1 MGRSNQSA
9 TNTTASKPR
18 VDAVTAERW
27 GASLAG
33 GALALFGLSRR
44 SASGMALVAAGS
56 ALAVRSLLRSKGDPP
71 TLAEGVA
78 VERTVTVN
86 RPVDELYHYWRD
98 FANLPRIL
106 DHLEAV
112 TVGEDGRSHWI
123 AKAPLGTRV
132 EWDAELVEDRPHELI
147 SWQSI
152 AGSDVPNRGSVRF
165 AAAPVGRGSEVSVML
180 AYDPPVGAIGA
191 ALAKVFGEEPDQQVR
206 EDLRRFKAVM
216 EAGEAPT
223 TDGQSS
229 GREG

>member
-1 MGRSNQSA
+1 MVLSARSQKNGTPS
-9 TNTTASKPR
+9 TPR

-44 SASGMALVAAGS
+44 SAPGLALAAAGG
-56 ALAVRSLLRSKGDPP
+56 ALAARTLLRSRADPP
-71 TLAEGVA
+71 PLDQGVV

-86 RPVDELYHYWRD
+86 RPVDALYRYWRD

-106 DHLEAV
+106 DHLESV
-112 TVGEDGRSHWI
+112 TVGEDGRSHWV

-132 EWDAELVEDRPHELI
+132 EWDAELVEDRPNELI

-165 AAAPVGRGSEVSVML
+165 APAPLGRGSEVTVML
-180 AYDPPVGAIGA
+180 AYDPPAGGIGA

-223 TDGQSS
+223 TDGQPS